1 MFTDTNN
8 AIKKLKKYFPV
19 IKRSSVIDTDIAVF
33 RGENKLW
40 LTILGDTIYFNN
52 IEIDVEKLSENFNT
66 IVSAEK
72 AVNNSI
78 EKLNFSFDKYI
89 KDVVGDKD
97 A

>member
-19 IKRSSVIDTDIAVF
+19 VRRHSVIDTDIAVF

-40 LTILGDTIYFNN
+40 LTVLGDTIYFNN
-52 IEIDVEKLSENFNT
+52 IEIDVEKLSRNFNA

-72 AVNNSI
+72 EVDNSI
-78 EKLNFSFDKYI
+78 EKINFSFDKYI

>member
-33 RGENKLW
+33 RGKNKLW
-40 LTILGDTIYFNN
+40 LTVLGDTVYFNN
-52 IEIDVEKLSENFNT
+52 IEIDVEKLSRNFNT

-72 AVNNSI
+72 AVNNNI
-78 EKLNFSFDKYI
+78 EKLNSSFDKYI